1 MRGAPVTVLAVG
13 PLSVR
18 MRRRTALA
26 GLALLV
32 LLAVSVVASLSLGGY
47 DVPLP
52 RLLAALVGQ
61 GSPADGLIVTRLR
74 LPRVLTAALVGAA
87 LGVAGGIFQSV
98 TRNPLGSPDVI
109 GFDTG
114 SATGALVAM
123 LLLHGGLVATSIGA
137 VAGGAVTASLVFVL
151 AARGGVAPLRLV
163 LVGIGAGALLA
174 ALNSLLIVRAEV
186 YDAQSAS
193 IWLVGNLAGRGWE
206 NVALLVPWVA
216 ICSGAALLLARG
228 LTLGE
233 FADERS
239 LSLGLRPARLRL
251 AAVGVAVA
259 LASGAVASAG
269 PVPFVALAAPQVAR
283 RLTGAPGPSL
293 LASGAVG
300 AVLLVLADLAA
311 REAFQPRQLPV
322 GVVTGVVGGG
332 YLIWLLAREW
342 RRGHG

>member
-1 MRGAPVTVLAVG
+1 MRGAPFAVLAVG

-18 MRRRTALA
+18 LRRRSVIVGAVLIA
-26 GLALLV
+26 
-32 LLAVSVVASLSLGGY
+32 LLAVCIAASLSIGGY
-47 DVPLP
+47 SVPLP
-52 RLLAALVGQ
+52 RMLSALVGQ
-61 GSPADGLIVTRLR
+61 ASPADELIVTRLR
-74 LPRVLTAALVGAA
+74 LPRVLTAALVGAS
-87 LGVAGGIFQSV
+87 LGIAGAIFQSV

-123 LLLHGGLVATSIGA
+123 LLLHGGIAATSVGA
-137 VAGGAVTASLVFVL
+137 VAGGAATAALVFVL

-163 LVGIGAGALLA
+163 LIGIGAGALLA
-174 ALNSLLIVRAEV
+174 AVNSLLIVRAQV
-186 YDAQSAS
+186 YDAQSAA
-193 IWLVGNLAGRGWE
+193 IWLVGNLAGRGWQ
-206 NVALLVPWVA
+206 NVELLVPLVA
-216 ICSGAALLLARG
+216 VGAVAALLLARG

-239 LSLGLRPARLRL
+239 LSLGLHPSRLRVG
-251 AAVGVAVA
+251 AVGVAVV

-269 PVPFVALAAPQVAR
+269 PVPFIALAAPQVAR
-283 RLTGAPGPSL
+283 RLTRSPGPSL

-322 GVVTGVVGGG
+322 GVLTGVVGGG

-342 RRGHG
+342 RKGRG